1 MGDYR
6 TVATIT
12 VVLQNLLQQAV
23 APLAGAHVRT
33 GRPERIGVEHPA
45 GVVNLFLYQTAP
57 NAAFRNSNTPTRR
70 ADGTLLQ
77 RPRVALD
84 LYYLMSFYGEDREQI
99 PQQLLGLTVSALA
112 AWPLPL
118 LGPEPPPAAL
128 AEFPDPALL
137 TFSPVTLSL
146 EELSKFWLMFQ
157 IPYALSIAY
166 RGSVALIDADL
177 TPAPAALPVR
187 RPPLLAF
194 VPTRR
199 PRIDRIDP
207 PQIAA
212 AAGAAITVVGSG
224 LAAPETAV
232 RIGGALAAP
241 LTASD
246 GALTVPLPASLPAGP
261 LPVQVVHQVALG
273 EPPTLR
279 PAAESNL
286 AAFVLLPVVGQ
297 ATFTPADPASPDA
310 SPAITVAVAPAVARG
325 QTATLLLDPLQAA
338 AGEAAAGYA
347 IPAAAGASGESFTFN
362 AAGVAPATYLVRIQV
377 DATASVPTVDETP
390 GSPTLGQYAAPTV
403 VVP

>member
-33 GRPERIGVEHPA
+33 GRPERVGVEHPA
-45 GVVNLFLYQTAP
+45 GVVNVFLYQIAP
-57 NAAFRNSNTPTRR
+57 NATFRNTNAPTRR
-70 ADGTLLQ
+70 ADGTLVQ

-84 LYYLMSFYGEDREQI
+84 LYYLLSFYGEDREQI

-118 LGPEPPPAAL
+118 VGPEPPPSAA

-137 TFSPVTLSL
+137 TFSPITLSL

-177 TPAPAALPVR
+177 TPAPPALPVR
-187 RPPLLAF
+187 RPPVLAF
-194 VPTRR
+194 TPAKG
-199 PRIDRIDP
+199 PQIDRIEP
-207 PQIAA
+207 PQIAP

-224 LAAPETAV
+224 LAAPETVV
-232 RIGGALAAP
+232 RIGDALVAP
-241 LTASD
+241 LAASD
-246 GALTVPLPASLPAGP
+246 GALTVALPAGLPAGP
-261 LPVQVVHQVALG
+261 VAVQVVRQVAMG
-273 EPPTLR
+273 EPPTPR
-279 PAAESNL
+279 PAVESGF
-286 AAFVLLPVVGQ
+286 AAFVLLPVVER
-297 ATFTPADPASPDA
+297 ATFTPADPGSPDA
-310 SPAITVAVAPAVARG
+310 SPAITVAIAPAVVRG
-325 QTATLLLDPLQAA
+325 QAVTLLLDPLQAA
-338 AGEAAAGYA
+338 AGQAAYA
-347 IPAAAGASGESFTFN
+347 IPAAAGGSGESPTFN
-362 AAGVAPATYLVRIQV
+362 AAGVAPATYLVRVQV
-377 DATASVPTVDETP
+377 DGTASVPSVDDRP
-390 GSPTLGQYAAPTV
+390 GSPTRGQYAAPTV